1 MTEDQLAVNRNAI
14 TLQGNQLD
22 LDALIP
28 DINWDLDFDDQIVQP
43 GGQHIAKA
51 ADITLATAE
60 DYQFDFDDP
69 GYGFDLGPS
78 DGIGSQDYDIELN
91 LDFGDAPATPAAA
104 ATPSRI
110 DDDDDMSVEV
120 PRDRAASR
128 APRDSLASHLL
139 GPRGADEL
147 DLLAC
152 ERRWR
157 VGLTLTLL

>member
-28 DINWDLDFDDQIVQP
+28 DINWDMDFDDQIVQP

-78 DGIGSQDYDIELN
+78 DESKYHRAVLRNSSGTMLMD
-91 LDFGDAPATPAAA
+91 DALT
-104 ATPSRI
+104 
-110 DDDDDMSVEV
+110 E
-120 PRDRAASR
+120 
-128 APRDSLASHLL
+128 
-139 GPRGADEL
+139 DEL
-147 DLLAC
+147 DIISGVQKVYTREFVVFVLSPM
-152 ERRWR
+152 R
-157 VGLTLTLL
+157 